1 METVDRRA
9 ACLLASKTG
18 SIRHKEIPGWMMQAV
33 NEEKLLRLV
42 LKTTEHAHEMGWPA
56 NACRD
61 AGLVSSA
68 KECRDAGF
76 NAKECRDAGFNA
88 KECRDGGYSLAQL
101 QAVGYPLPS
110 AQVNGN
116 SLLTLFIEFQC
127 LLPGPANSSSAV
139 GCSGETCS
147 LPTGFEFVKTTD
159 DDFGMVVEHVIKPYG
174 WHTHILCVLKP
185 DGDFIGYNGK
195 NYGSPGQIYRDPIW
209 FSSIGNGKYEFTG
222 GSGRALIRRKL

>member
-1 METVDRRA
+1 
-9 ACLLASKTG
+9 
-18 SIRHKEIPGWMMQAV
+18 MMQAV

-56 NACRD
+56 NACGD

-68 KECRDAGF
+68 KERRD
-76 NAKECRDAGFNA
+76 D
-88 KECRDGGYSLAQL
+88 GYSLAQL